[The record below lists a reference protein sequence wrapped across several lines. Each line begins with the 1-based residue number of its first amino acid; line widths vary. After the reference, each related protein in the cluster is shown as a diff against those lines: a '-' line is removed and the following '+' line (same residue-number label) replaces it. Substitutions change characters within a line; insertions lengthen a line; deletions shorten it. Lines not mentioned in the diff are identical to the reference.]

1 MITFENGKHRYF
13 DKHGREIT
21 EGCIIRYTDGRT
33 REVYRTN
40 QDELGTDA
48 TNPKWI
54 ESGRAVSCEFG
65 IYPLEYDE
73 TNEVEVIDRRKTK

>member
-40 QDELGTDA
+40 QDELGTDS

-73 TNEVEVIDRRKTK
+73 TNEVEVIDRR

>member
-40 QDELGTDA
+40 QDELGTMK
-48 TNPKWI
+48 PMRSK
-54 ESGRAVSCEFG
+54 
-65 IYPLEYDE
+65 
-73 TNEVEVIDRRKTK
+73 

>member
-54 ESGRAVSCEFG
+54 ESVRAVSCEFG

-73 TNEVEVIDRRKTK
+73 TNEVEVIDRR

>member
-54 ESGRAVSCEFG
+54 ESGRAVSGEFG

-73 TNEVEVIDRRKTK
+73 TNEVEVIDRR

>member
-48 TNPKWI
+48 TNPTWI

-73 TNEVEVIDRRKTK
+73 TNEVEVIDRR

>member
-54 ESGRAVSCEFG
+54 ESDIGFDGWKFPISEPQGTCHTDGSSGPVLG
-65 IYPLEYDE
+65 L
-73 TNEVEVIDRRKTK
+73 

>member
-1 MITFENGKHRYF
+1 MITFENGKPSYF
-13 DKHGREIT
+13 DKHGMEIT
-21 EGCIIRYTDGRT
+21 EGCIIRYADGRT
-33 REVYRTN
+33 REVHRTN

-54 ESGRAVSCEFG
+54 ESGRAVPCEFG

-73 TNEVEVIDRRKTK
+73 TNEVEVIDGR

>member
-21 EGCIIRYTDGRT
+21 EGCT

-73 TNEVEVIDRRKTK
+73 TNEVEVIDRR